1 MNTPLTEPTRT
12 ATAMARILLVDDD
25 PASRLTLQTVL
36 QAGGYR
42 VEGAAS
48 AAEAVRKL
56 DEGEYELVL
65 TDLRMES
72 PEAGYRVLAHSRIME
87 YRPATAVITTYQD
100 SHVREDAP
108 VDEPVLIAPEQLPE
122 LLSKVAYLI
131 AMRAT
136 KRVARSLRHA
146 G

>member
-1 MNTPLTEPTRT
+1 
-12 ATAMARILLVDDD
+12 MARILLVDDD

-36 QAGGYR
+36 QAGGYW
-42 VEGAAS
+42 VEAAAS

-56 DEGEYELVL
+56 DEGQYELVL

-87 YRPATAVITTYQD
+87 YRPATAVITTYRD
-100 SHVREDAP
+100 SYVREDAP
-108 VDEPVLIAPEQLPE
+108 ADEPVLIAPEQIPE
-122 LLSKVAYLI
+122 LLSKVADLI
-131 AMRAT
+131 AKRAT
-136 KRVARSLRHA
+136 KRVARALRHT